1 MSVSQRSD
9 VRGAATT
16 VCSAVPRGG
25 EEKACWVNCSRMRRI
40 FRITFGY
47 LRVLDVIICLLLDS
61 SRYTVSC
68 NRSTGRAE
76 AVVQRYPKRADFTFM
91 NDSPFINNTAD
102 WLSGENL
109 PARLNRRVRIR
120 LSPTFFPVN
129 VYSAHARTV
138 CTRPSRKAWERG

>member
-1 MSVSQRSD
+1 M
-9 VRGAATT
+9 RGAATT

-47 LRVLDVIICLLLDS
+47 LRVLDVIICILLDS

-76 AVVQRYPKRADFTFM
+76 AAVQRYPKRVDFTFM

-120 LSPTFFPVN
+120 L
-129 VYSAHARTV
+129 AHIFSCERVFGA
-138 CTRPSRKAWERG
+138 CANSMHQALAEGLGTRLVLY

>member
-25 EEKACWVNCSRMRRI
+25 EEKACWVNCLRMRRI

-47 LRVLDVIICLLLDS
+47 LRVLDVIICILLDS
-61 SRYTVSC
+61 SRYTASC
-68 NRSTGRAE
+68 TRSTGRAE
-76 AVVQRYPKRADFTFM
+76 AAIQRYLKRADFTFM
-91 NDSPFINNTAD
+91 NDSPFNNTAD

-109 PARLNRRVRIR
+109 PARLNRLVPIGHAHI
-120 LSPTFFPVN
+120 FPL
-129 VYSAHARTV
+129 RT
-138 CTRPSRKAWERG
+138 CILRMREQCAPAPPPPSRG